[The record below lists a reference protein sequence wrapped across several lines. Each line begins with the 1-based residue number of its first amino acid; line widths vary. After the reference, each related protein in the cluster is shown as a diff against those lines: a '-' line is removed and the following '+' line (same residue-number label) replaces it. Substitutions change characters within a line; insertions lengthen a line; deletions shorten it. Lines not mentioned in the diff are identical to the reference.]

1 MRMIPLASSTGSL
14 FKKLGQ
20 EFNKILK
27 VTSVKN
33 VILATLYGN
42 NLLMIM
48 RNLLKTLE
56 REDSETPKVN
66 EPVKIPKYDKDG
78 KEIEGEHE
86 EEEFNF
92 VKELLWI
99 AMY

>member
-1 MRMIPLASSTGSL
+1 MIPLPSSTGSL

-27 VTSVKN
+27 VTSIKN
-33 VILATLYGN
+33 VILATIWGD

-56 REDSETPKVN
+56 RESGDDNGDANKAAEKLI
-66 EPVKIPKYDKDG
+66 EKIPKYDIEG
-78 KEIEGEHE
+78 KEIDGEL
-86 EEEFNF
+86 
-92 VKELLWI
+92 KE
-99 AMY
+99 